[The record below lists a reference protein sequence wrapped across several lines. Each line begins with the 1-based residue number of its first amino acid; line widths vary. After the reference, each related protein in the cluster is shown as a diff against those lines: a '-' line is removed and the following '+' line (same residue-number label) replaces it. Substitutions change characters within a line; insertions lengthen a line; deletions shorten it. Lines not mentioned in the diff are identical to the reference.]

1 MSRMKLHKSVRLG
14 AYEIYPIYEL
24 NYDDLKVLP
33 GYTLIESNDNVSP
46 NANKFRHW
54 SLINND
60 IPSHT
65 DYFPRRPTEDG
76 NILPCDTRYNNL
88 IDGRYY
94 MPETTTES
102 FTEVEQSDV
111 QPEDWGVNPNYITFN
126 NITQSFNDRP
136 GGDFGDVN
144 VCIPTPVNIYETWN
158 SSTTYYE
165 DTKRF
170 LVRKFFLEDGKSFS
184 VSKAGYY
191 NYNRWLG
198 ISFGNGTLTSY
209 NSGTSGQESRY
220 VGYYFTRS
228 DGSVIDRHYKA
239 EYAYGITGI
248 ESGAD
253 YNWPLWQNGKNITQ
267 FFVHYNSGTTDFY
280 GIAIAQMDNFLETAS
295 PIALDVVVFDALWW
309 DKSIIEGGG
318 GSGQW
323 TTDGPTSYVQGGQ
336 GKFQAPSNNRGDRT
350 GSDVADI
357 KDNWNGK
364 QNNITSV
371 GYNRYV
377 LGENDAA
384 AFGQFAQQLWN
395 PDFWDGFANKFFNPI
410 SSILVSHM
418 MPVNLAPPI
427 RTGAATRDHIYA
439 AQTVLTPDYTVTKF
453 LSYYTNYHVGD
464 IDIST
469 YTDSFADFENTAIY
483 IHLPYIGIKQLD
495 ISSCMGGWLAV
506 DYISDAFSGD
516 VIAFVTVSD
525 RIGNRQRRYSWKGNC
540 AKEVP
545 LAQRTNVWSNI
556 VSSAAP
562 LAIGALTAGVG
573 GAVLGAVGEYVSAG
587 VGGGVGVGAMLKSLP
602 GVASEFLPQAALSG
616 LKSGAVGAAVGIGR
630 STNAALQ
637 SGVATTTSNA
647 EGGSVSTPIDTQCWV
662 LITRPQWSAPD
673 DYGVQLGYPSDIGG
687 TINQSDT
694 EAGDPFTNF
703 LSVRSIKLDGIDC
716 TDEERA
722 EIHNLMAAGVFVS

>member
-24 NYDDLKVLP
+24 NFTDLKELT
-33 GYTLIESNDNVSP
+33 GYTLVETSDDVTP

-65 DYFPRRPTEDG
+65 DYFPRRATEDG
-76 NILPCDTRYNNL
+76 NILPCDTRYNNQ

-111 QPEDWGVNPNYITFN
+111 QPEDWGVNPNYITLN

-136 GGDFGDVN
+136 GGGFGNVN
-144 VCIPTPVNIYETWN
+144 VCIPEPVNIYDTWD

-170 LVRKFFLEDGKSFS
+170 LVRKFFLEDGKSFA

-191 NYNRWLG
+191 NSNRWRG
-198 ISFGNGTLTSY
+198 ISFGNGTLTSFR
-209 NSGTSGQESRY
+209 SGWNGYDNRY
-220 VGYYFTRS
+220 IGYYFTRS
-228 DGSVIDRHYKA
+228 DGTVIDNEYKT

-248 ESGAD
+248 DSISD
-253 YNWPLWQNGKNITQ
+253 TDWPMWQNGKNITQ
-267 FFVHYNSGTTDFY
+267 FFVHYNDGTTDFY
-280 GIAIAQMDNFLETAS
+280 GIAMAQMDNFLETAA
-295 PIALDVVVFDALWW
+295 PIALDVVAFDAQWW
-309 DKSIIEGGG
+309 GASIIAGGG

-336 GKFQAPSNNRGDRT
+336 GKFHAPSDNRGTRN
-350 GSDVADI
+350 GSDIDYI
-357 KDNWNGK
+357 KTKWNTK

-395 PDFWDGFANKFFNPI
+395 PDVWDGFVNKFFNPI
-410 SSILVSHM
+410 TSILVSHM
-418 MPVNLAPPI
+418 MPATLAPAI
-427 RTGAATRDHIYA
+427 TSGAATRDHIYA
-439 AQTVLTPDYTVTKF
+439 AQTNLTPNYTVTKF
-453 LSYYTNYHVGD
+453 LSQYISYHVGD

-495 ISSCMGGWLAV
+495 VSSCMGGWLSV
-506 DYISDAFSGD
+506 DYISDVFSGD
-516 VIAFVTVSD
+516 VIAFITTCD
-525 RIGNRQRRYSWKGNC
+525 RIGNRQQRYAWKGNC
-540 AKEVP
+540 AKEIP
-545 LAQRTNVWSNI
+545 LMQRTNPLSNFAMQAIPAI
-556 VSSAAP
+556 VGG
-562 LAIGALTAGVG
+562 ITGGVG
-573 GAVLGAVGEYVSAG
+573 GAVLGAIGGATQIAVSEGVPLGTALSENLSQASEYLPEAAI
-587 VGGGVGVGAMLKSLP
+587 GGLKT
-602 GVASEFLPQAALSG
+602 GVAAA
-616 LKSGAVGAAVGIGR
+616 AIGIGR
-630 STNAALQ
+630 SANAAIQ
-637 SGVATTTSNA
+637 AGVATTSSNA

-662 LITRPQWSAPD
+662 LITRPQWSAPE
-673 DYGVQLGYPSDIGG
+673 DYGVQMGYPSDISG
-687 TINQSDT
+687 TINQADT
-694 EAGDPFTNF
+694 EAGDAFTNF

-716 TDEERA
+716 TDNERA
-722 EIHNLMAAGVFVS
+722 EIANLMAAGVFVS